1 MYVLCFYKS
10 NSIDHLKKYLATHTQ
25 TFQNISSN
33 HIGLEMEKMVQL
45 LYNMFMTECL
55 LYYYTSMA
63 IFFRN
68 LVHYAKGHKSN
79 LMLFG
84 LFSTYWRHIYLVN
97 NSNQSIKVCYKYA
110 MQNA

>member
-1 MYVLCFYKS
+1 
-10 NSIDHLKKYLATHTQ
+10 
-25 TFQNISSN
+25 
-33 HIGLEMEKMVQL
+33 MVQL

-63 IFFRN
+63 FFFRT
-68 LVHYAKGHKSN
+68 LVHFAKGHKSN

-84 LFSTYWRHIYLVN
+84 LFSTTYWRHIYLVN